1 MLYNARDKVTKLFYD
16 YGDGIKIL
24 TAKKIFERITI
35 ALAQAKA
42 GNTSENLLNETVKKI
57 HFMYW
62 ANKIIKKVY
71 NNLMNLIQVI
81 QKQ

>member
-24 TAKKIFERITI
+24 TVKKIFERITI

-57 HFMYW
+57 YFMY
-62 ANKIIKKVY
+62 
-71 NNLMNLIQVI
+71 
-81 QKQ
+81 

>member
-1 MLYNARDKVTKLFYD
+1 MLYNARNKVAKLFYD

-42 GNTSENLLNETVKKI
+42 DNTSENLLNETVKDSLCIEYILCIEQMKSL
-57 HFMYW
+57 
-62 ANKIIKKVY
+62 KKYVT
-71 NNLMNLIQVI
+71 I
-81 QKQ
+81 

>member
-1 MLYNARDKVTKLFYD
+1 MLYNARDKVTKLFDD

-42 GNTSENLLNETVKKI
+42 DNTSENLLNETVKDILCIEYILCIEQMKSL
-57 HFMYW
+57 
-62 ANKIIKKVY
+62 KKYVT
-71 NNLMNLIQVI
+71 I
-81 QKQ
+81 

>member
-42 GNTSENLLNETVKKI
+42 GNTSENLLNETVKKYI
-57 HFMYW
+57 LC
-62 ANKIIKKVY
+62 IEQIKSLKKY
-71 NNLMNLIQVI
+71 ITI
-81 QKQ
+81 